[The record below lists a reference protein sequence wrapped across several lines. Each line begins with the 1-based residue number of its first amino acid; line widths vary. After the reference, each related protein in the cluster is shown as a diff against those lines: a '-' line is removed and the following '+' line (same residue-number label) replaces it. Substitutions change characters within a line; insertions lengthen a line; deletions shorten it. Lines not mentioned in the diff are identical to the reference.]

1 MIEAPARRSQFGESI
16 SHRKPL
22 MLRPRKMA
30 VKELLVR
37 FAGSLLLANV
47 TPALQAANSE
57 FSPARRTLHG
67 WAEKFG

>member
-1 MIEAPARRSQFGESI
+1 
-16 SHRKPL
+16 

-37 FAGSLLLANV
+37 FAGLSLHV